1 MSVNPVYDLKM
12 ATPSK
17 RYVDYEIN
25 GWMETVYKRPK
36 GKENMFFEVQLPA
49 VPSKSAQLGMKN

>member
-36 GKENMFFEVQLPA
+36 GKENTFFEV
-49 VPSKSAQLGMKN
+49 